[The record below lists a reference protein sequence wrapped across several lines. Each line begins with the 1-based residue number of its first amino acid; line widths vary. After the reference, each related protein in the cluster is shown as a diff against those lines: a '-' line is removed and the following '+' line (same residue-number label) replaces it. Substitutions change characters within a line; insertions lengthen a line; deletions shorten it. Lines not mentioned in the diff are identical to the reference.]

1 MSETGENVKK
11 IVEPPCFGRQ
21 KYYTAYKPEDITKE
35 NVVEIVKKYFND
47 FIFEIDTLLF
57 LDKYFRGQQPILQ
70 KTRDDEDAGNNKVVV
85 NLART
90 ATNKIKQAFV
100 GEETQYLPIDI
111 TNTLQKKALKDLLV
125 YYRSIE
131 EPAHN
136 ARIEG
141 DRGKYGY
148 AYEFVG
154 RKDGHIKIKRLKP
167 FYTCAVFDEDDE
179 DDMVFV
185 FNFHKKYDM
194 ENKHSGYHFS
204 VYTKTKIFEYDTNT
218 SIGLDSSIIETP
230 NTIGII
236 PIVRYENNDE
246 LMGDFEPAIP
256 VLNGINEVYSKRL
269 DNISDIVEALLVF
282 VNSSIYEEK
291 EDENGNITYDN
302 KKIKAMQKNRVVELH
317 GEQGLPADIKHIVNT
332 LDQSNTQIVCD
343 NLARLAYVI
352 MGVPDGVNAKT
363 SGGGDTGEAAN
374 TREGY
379 KDFQQL
385 LNDKERLFKK
395 GLKERIEIIRRL
407 SLFDND
413 NQLRFIQ
420 KEEIDIRFIR
430 QKSLNDQSEAQA
442 LATLNETGLFSKDT
456 ILTQSNLC
464 ESPQEEIDKVINT
477 YKKLLKDKVLTQEQY
492 KKAVASY
499 YLPKDVVSA
508 MFTNTT
514 DKENNEGEDDGKD
527 DKQLQSQES

>member
-1 MSETGENVKK
+1 MSETSENVKK
-11 IVEPPCFGRQ
+11 IIEPPCFGRQ
-21 KYYTAYKPEDITKE
+21 KYYTSYKPEDINKE
-35 NVVEIVKKYFND
+35 NVVDLVKSYFEDFTTEI
-47 FIFEIDTLLF
+47 EILLF
-57 LDKYFRGQQPILQ
+57 LDKYFRGCQPILQ
-70 KTRDDEDAGNNKVVV
+70 KQRDDEDAGNNKVVV

-111 TNTLQKKALKDLLV
+111 NDTLQKKALKDLLV

-154 RKDGHIKIKRLKP
+154 NIGNKIKLKRLKP
-167 FYTCAVFDEDDE
+167 FFTCAVFDEDDE
-179 DDMVFV
+179 DEMVFV
-185 FNFHKKYDM
+185 FNFRKKYDNQ
-194 ENKHSGYHFS
+194 NKHSGYHFTI
-204 VYTKTKIFEYDTNT
+204 YTKYKILEFDTNLT
-218 SIGLDSSIIETP
+218 IGLDSAVTETQNII
-230 NTIGII
+230 GVI
-236 PIVRYENNDE
+236 PIVRYDNNDE

-282 VNSSIYEEK
+282 VNSSIYDEK
-291 EDENGNITYDN
+291 EDENGNIVYDN
-302 KKIKAMQKNRVVELH
+302 KKIKAMRKNRVVEIH
-317 GEQGLPADIKHIVNT
+317 GEQNLPADIKHIVNT

-407 SLFDND
+407 SLFNND

-420 KEEIDIRFIR
+420 KEQIDIRFIR

-442 LATLNETGLFSKDT
+442 LAILNDTGLFSKDT

-464 ESPQEEIDKVINT
+464 ESPQEEIDKVMNT
-477 YKKLLKDKVLTQEQY
+477 LERLKKEGVLSLEQY
-492 KKAVASY
+492 NKAVASY
-499 YLPKDVVSA
+499 YLPKDMMSTIFA
-508 MFTNTT
+508 NTSKGEESNGQEREPLQV
-514 DKENNEGEDDGKD
+514 KEN
-527 DKQLQSQES
+527 